1 MRHLAVRR
9 RAGVGLI
16 ISMAVITAVAA
27 CGSNAK
33 SASSAGQPKG
43 TITIGLIGPLSGPE
57 AQTTVDAR
65 RGAQVAINQI
75 NAAGGV
81 HGGQKLALKVA
92 NEPADPGGS
101 ATAMRNFGSEGVPV
115 VLGDVLTPDCDA
127 SAPVAQSLGI
137 LDISPGCAGG
147 NLTGPHRE
155 FKDFFSSAGS
165 DSAQA
170 YALGH
175 VLPARYPKV
184 TNLYVVGYDY
194 LPGHQTASYIESA
207 WKAKNPK
214 LQVKKS
220 YFVPLTQLNFSS
232 IVSTIGAAAN
242 AAPASQGL
250 LLTTYGAG
258 TLALLQEMQQ
268 SGLINKFSFIASTFM
283 YYQPAVAL
291 KGKAPKVVDSYSYV
305 YWGAFHNSVNDK
317 FVADYQKIAPGL
329 YPSDWSF
336 QGYVAVLAAAKAL
349 NKVKTINLN
358 NLVNALQGMTI
369 DGPTG
374 TFQVGGADSHQFL
387 FPTVVGELGGD
398 PSSPDKV
405 KAYSID
411 TIPGVLSNSIAFSG

>member
-1 MRHLAVRR
+1 MRHIAVRR

-16 ISMAVITAVAA
+16 IGVALMTALAA

-33 SASSAGQPKG
+33 SAASSGQSKG
-43 TITIGLIGPLSGPE
+43 PITIGLIAPLSGPL
-57 AQTTVDAR
+57 AQTTTDAS
-65 RGAQVAINQI
+65 RGAQVAIDQI

-81 HGGQKLALKVA
+81 RGGRKLVLKVA
-92 NEPADPGGS
+92 NEPADPAGS
-101 ATAMRNFGSEGVPV
+101 VTAMRNFASDNVPIV
-115 VLGDVLTPDCDA
+115 MGDMLTPDCDA
-127 SAPVAQSLGI
+127 SAPVAQSLGVV
-137 LDISPGCAGG
+137 DISAGCAGG

-155 FKDFFSSAGS
+155 FKSFFSAAGS

-184 TNLYVVGYDY
+184 RNLYVVGYDY
-194 LPGHQTASYIESA
+194 LPGTQTASYIENA
-207 WKAKNPK
+207 WKAKNPALK
-214 LQVKKS
+214 VKKS

-242 AAPASQGL
+242 AAPGTQGL
-250 LLTTYGAG
+250 LLTTYGPG

-268 SGLINKFSFIASTFM
+268 SGLINKFAFIASTFM
-283 YYQPAVAL
+283 YYEPAVAL

-317 FVADYQKIAPGL
+317 FVAAYQKIAPGD

-336 QGYVAVLAAAKAL
+336 QAYVAMLAAAKAL
-349 NKVKTINLN
+349 DKVKTVNLN
-358 NLVNALQGMTI
+358 NLVNALQGMSVN
-369 DGPTG
+369 GPTG

-387 FPTVVGELGGD
+387 FPTVVGQIGGD
-398 PSSPDKV
+398 PSSPDGV
-405 KAYSID
+405 KAFSID
-411 TIPGVLSNSIAFSG
+411 TIPGALSNSIAFKE

>member
-1 MRHLAVRR
+1 MRRFAVRR
-9 RAGVGLI
+9 RAGAGLLVM
-16 ISMAVITAVAA
+16 MALILGIAA

-33 SASSAGQPKG
+33 SAGSAGQAHGK
-43 TITIGLIGPLSGPE
+43 ITLGLIGPLSGPV
-57 AQTTVDAR
+57 AQTTTDAR

-81 HGGQKLALKVA
+81 RGGQKLALKVA
-92 NEPADPGGS
+92 NEPTDPAGS
-101 ATAMRNFGSEGVPV
+101 VTAMRNFASEGVPIV
-115 VLGDVLTPDCDA
+115 MGDMLTPDCDA

-137 LDISPGCAGG
+137 LDISAGCAGG

-155 FKDFFSSAGS
+155 FKTFYSAAGS

-184 TNLYVVGYDY
+184 RNLYVVGYDY
-194 LPGHQTASYIESA
+194 LPGTQTASYIENT
-207 WKAKNPK
+207 WKAKDPA
-214 LQVKKS
+214 LTVKKS

-232 IVSTIGAAAN
+232 IVSTIGAAAT
-242 AAPASQGL
+242 AAPGTQGL
-250 LLTTYGAG
+250 LLTTYGSG

-268 SGLINKFSFIASTFM
+268 SGLINKFAFIAATFM

-305 YWGAFHNSVNDK
+305 YWGAFHNSVNK
-317 FVADYQKIAPGL
+317 AFVAAYQKLAPGL

-336 QGYVAVLAAAKAL
+336 QAYVAVLAAAKAL
-349 NKVKTINLN
+349 DKAKKVNLTDLN
-358 NLVNALQGMTI
+358 NALQGLTI
-369 DGPTG
+369 NGPTG
-374 TFQVGGADSHQFL
+374 TFTVGGANSHQFL

-398 PSSPDKV
+398 PSSPDGV
-405 KAYSID
+405 KAFSIA
-411 TIPGVLSNSIAFSG
+411 TIPGPLSNSIAFKE